1 MNLRFLATI
10 FVAVTALALSHFLPY
25 ADKVGRF
32 ESLEL
37 VDPDTGKTVQIV
49 VSAGSLVVRSAEWGE
64 RFEVSIGSDAG
75 RSGVRIGDAG
85 GHQFVHVGFAAEGI
99 GPGIDIVD
107 EKARSRGTFNIR
119 SDRGPSLVLY
129 GPEERPRAYLGPQPD
144 GSSRLALFDRSGVP
158 SVTATADDVNKL
170 HGVALTHYGSDEVG
184 LVISSDKKGKN
195 AMTARTRNGD
205 GISVVGVNEGK
216 GGGLYLGQ
224 EDEKNSVSIRGGGDA
239 MGELQFKS
247 NVGAPLGGILSKE
260 GDDGLALVL
269 INKSGVPFVIGP
281 PK

>member
-1 MNLRFLATI
+1 MNLRYP
-10 FVAVTALALSHFLPY
+10 VAIIVALTALALPDLQPY

-37 VDPDTGKTVQIV
+37 VDPGTGKTVQIAI
-49 VSAGSLVVRSAEWGE
+49 SDGSLVVRSAEWGE
-64 RFEVSIGSDAG
+64 RFEVSIGSNEG
-75 RSGVRIGDAG
+75 RSGVRIGDSA
-85 GHQFVHVGFAAEGI
+85 GHQYVQVGFAAEGI

-107 EKARSRGTFNIR
+107 ENARSRGTFNIR

-170 HGVALTHYGSDEVG
+170 HGVAVTHYGSDEVG
-184 LVISSDKKGKN
+184 LVISCDKKGNN
-195 AMTARTRNGD
+195 AMTARTRKGNGRS
-205 GISVVGVNEGK
+205 IVGVSEGK
-216 GGGLYLGQ
+216 GSGLFLGQ
-224 EDEKNSVSIRGGGDA
+224 QDEANSVVIRGGGDA
-239 MGELQFKS
+239 MGELQFKGE
-247 NVGAPLGGILSKE
+247 VGAPLGGIFPKE
-260 GDDGLALVL
+260 GDDVLSLVL
-269 INKSGVPFVIGP
+269 HSKAGVPFVISP